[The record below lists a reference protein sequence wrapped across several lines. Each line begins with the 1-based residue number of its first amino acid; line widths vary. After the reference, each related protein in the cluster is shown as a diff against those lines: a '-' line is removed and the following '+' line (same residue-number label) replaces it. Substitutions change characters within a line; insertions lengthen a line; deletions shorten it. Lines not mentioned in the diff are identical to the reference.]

1 MLDKIT
7 LKIPIKNQDIENIIQ
22 TTNLQLYTTPK
33 AQIYSN
39 LETTKKSY
47 GILIK
52 IEIPFIIIEGKELF
66 IIIEGSLHKY
76 YNYINH
82 NNLENFS
89 NNLNIKQIQEAF
101 NQLHEN
107 TKISFLDAQVKFLE
121 IGMNLY
127 LTEPAP
133 KYLLLF
139 ESTMV
144 KGKILDIDTN
154 IKEKK
159 GKQVGTCMD
168 SRTHYKAYD
177 KTTETKKK
185 RSKELNI
192 LLSDLKILRIET
204 VWKRPEKL
212 YYNELLQTNY
222 LLKLIKDFETVWNGV
237 KFKNNRLFLPPKISG
252 GQREIIK
259 DIAKHGT
266 IKTLEIY
273 KEQLKNNELTTKQHR
288 TKKEFIQKEYP
299 QIEQLIRI
307 EPPPENREYLNA
319 LYFEV
324 KKCKRFS

>member
-22 TTNLQLYTTPK
+22 TNNLQLYTTPK

-47 GILIK
+47 GMLIK
-52 IEIPFIIIEGKELF
+52 LDNEYIIL
-66 IIIEGSLHKY
+66 EGSLHKY

-82 NNLENFS
+82 NNLENYS
-89 NNLNIKQIQEAF
+89 NNLNIKQVQEAF
-101 NQLHEN
+101 KQLHEN
-107 TKISFLDAQVKFLE
+107 TKISLFDAQIKFVE

-127 LTEPAP
+127 LTEPAQ
-133 KYLLLF
+133 KYLELF
-139 ESTMV
+139 EC
-144 KGKILDIDTN
+144 LN
-154 IKEKK
+154 IKDKEKK
-159 GKQVGTCMD
+159 IMENLFFKENSVFGTNAHKK
-168 SRTHYKAYD
+168 RTHYKAYD
-177 KTTETKKK
+177 KIIEMKEKRKKTENTPF
-185 RSKELNI
+185 
-192 LLSDLKILRIET
+192 ILRLET

-212 YYNELLQTNY
+212 FYTDLLQTNY
-222 LLKLIKDFETVWNGV
+222 LLKLLKDFETVWNGV

-324 KKCKRFS
+324 QKCKRFS